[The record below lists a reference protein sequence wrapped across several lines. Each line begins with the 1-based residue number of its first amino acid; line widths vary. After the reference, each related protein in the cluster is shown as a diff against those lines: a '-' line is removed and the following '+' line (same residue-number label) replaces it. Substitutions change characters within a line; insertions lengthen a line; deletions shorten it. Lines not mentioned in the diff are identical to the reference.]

1 MKEIMNWKKFWWWRW
16 IKCNNWGTEIEI
28 KEIESEYD
36 SITDSERD
44 GEIIVVAGKNGAATE
59 STQEM
64 YSGEQKSEK
73 KMTFSEI

>member
-1 MKEIMNWKKFWWWRW
+1 M
-16 IKCNNWGTEIEI
+16 
-28 KEIESEYD
+28 
-36 SITDSERD
+36 
-44 GEIIVVAGKNGAATE
+44 AGKNGAATE

>member
-1 MKEIMNWKKFWWWRW
+1 M
-16 IKCNNWGTEIEI
+16 
-28 KEIESEYD
+28 
-36 SITDSERD
+36 
-44 GEIIVVAGKNGAATE
+44 VAGKNGAATE